1 MTLPLLSD
9 ITRDELL
16 AILNEGELASE
27 LLTLCELTGDP
38 SFAERWSTYITGPAP
53 WQSEFPADVAAEL
66 RSKLATALLAAEL
79 EAPPASSLVDTLIDH
94 AIGAPLR
101 ECQHPMLRKEM
112 GLSDAGEV
120 DWSASRPA
128 NADALK
134 VLIIGAGLSG
144 IAAARRF
151 KRLGIAFEI
160 LEKSDASGGTWHHNS
175 YPGCGVDIA
184 SHYFSYSFARNPQW
198 SRYYAKQPEI
208 LSYLRGC
215 VEDAGLTPHI
225 RFNTEVISATWKEG
239 DKVWLVDTR
248 NASGEVRQLRA
259 NVLVSAA
266 GLLHRPSI
274 PNFPGLSEFKGAAL
288 HAAEW
293 DHSVSLE
300 GKRVAL
306 IGTGASGNQIG
317 PAVAP
322 VVERLTV
329 FQRTPHWMAGVA
341 NYALNVSEAER
352 WLLSNVPAYERW
364 FRTRTL
370 LSQNDLYR
378 DAVLVDPAWRSED
391 GSISASNAQLQKALT
406 QYIVDELGER
416 RDLLPHVLPDYPPF
430 SKRMLRDNGWYRML
444 RRPNVELV
452 PSKRL
457 SFEADGIVDESGVK
471 HPVDVAVFATGFEAS
486 KMLASYSVY
495 GRRGTSIRD
504 VWGDDDPRAYLGMAV
519 PGFPNFFVMYG
530 PNTNIGTGGSIIFQA
545 ETWSRYIAE
554 MVRTMVERNISTAEV
569 TEDACAAYNQHLD
582 KRLSGMVWSVSKG
595 DTWYRNS
602 KGRVTTNMPWTTF
615 EYWEMT
621 QKVELG
627 HFALGVAPG
636 AAPGASTCHRALS
649 GQTESTG
656 TVGAE
661 SLIG

>member
-9 ITRDELL
+9 ITHDELL

-27 LLTLCELTGDP
+27 LLTLCELTGD
-38 SFAERWSTYITGPAP
+38 SSLAERWSKYITGPAP
-53 WQSEFPADVAAEL
+53 WQSEFPAELAAQL
-66 RSKLATALLAAEL
+66 RNDLATAILKADLD
-79 EAPPASSLVDTLIDH
+79 APPSTSLVDSLIDH
-94 AIGAPLR
+94 AAGSPLQ
-101 ECQHPMLRKEM
+101 EGQHPMLHKEM

-120 DWSASRPA
+120 DWSTSRPA
-128 NADALK
+128 SADALK

-151 KRLGIAFEI
+151 RRLGIAFEV
-160 LEKSDASGGTWHHNS
+160 LEKSDASGGTWYHNS

-215 VEDAGLTPHI
+215 VEDAGLTPYI
-225 RFNTEVISATWKEG
+225 RYNTEVISATWEED
-239 DKVWLVDTR
+239 DKVWRVDIR

-274 PNFPGLSEFKGAAL
+274 PNFPGLTEFQGAAF

-293 DHSVSLE
+293 DHSVSIE

-317 PAVAP
+317 PTVAP
-322 VVERLTV
+322 VVEHLTV
-329 FQRTPHWMAGVA
+329 FQRTPHWNVGVA

-352 WLLSNVPAYERW
+352 WLLGNVPAYERW
-364 FRTRTL
+364 FRARTL
-370 LSQNDLYR
+370 LSQNDTNR
-378 DAVLVDPAWRSED
+378 AAQVVDPDWQAED
-391 GSISASNAQLQKALT
+391 GSISALNAQVRETLT

-416 RDLLPHVLPDYPPF
+416 GDLLPDVLPDYPPF

-452 PSKRL
+452 PAKRL
-457 SFEADGIVDESGVK
+457 SFDVDGIVDEKGVK
-471 HPVDVAVFATGFEAS
+471 HPIDVAVFATGFEAS
-486 KMLASYSVY
+486 KMLASYAVY

-554 MVRTMVERNISTAEV
+554 MVRTMAERNIATTEV
-569 TEDACAAYNQHLD
+569 TEDACAAYNEHLD
-582 KRLSGMVWSVSKG
+582 ARLGKMIWSVSKG
-595 DTWYRNS
+595 DTWYRNR

-636 AAPGASTCHRALS
+636 AAPGVSTGHSALS

-656 TVGAE
+656 IVGAC
-661 SLIG
+661 